1 MGSWTISRRIALGF
15 ATLMLL
21 ALALGLTSVWRIVG
35 IGRHVTAVSAN
46 TVPSVVS
53 LSRIIEANVTAV
65 RAVSAAAMRGEDPAA
80 VAEWR
85 RRFTEAA
92 DRGTQLCD
100 RYRPLISDDEDRTL
114 FTDATAARD
123 AFLAAARR
131 AFAHLADGQAAEA
144 ERLVAAEVEPLASVC
159 IDLFDRDVTH
169 NMDLSTREAGA
180 AREKTD
186 RSLALIT
193 GLMGAI
199 AVAAGL
205 LAAGIGR
212 WTGRGLRSISTA
224 LDQGAAHTSAAATEL
239 AAVSGE
245 LASGSSEQAAAVAE
259 TSAALEQMSAMIRST
274 ADNAAQANA
283 LAAEAR
289 DAAAAGGRT
298 MAEMN
303 AAMTAIEASS
313 AEVAKIV
320 KDIDEIAFQ
329 TNILALNAAVEA
341 ARAGEAG
348 AGFAVVADEVRALAQ
363 RSAAAARQTAD
374 KIEAAIVSSRH
385 GADSCE
391 RVNGAL
397 GAIAGKV
404 TAADRLVAEIA
415 TAARE
420 QAQGIK
426 QIGIAIAQLDQVT
439 QGNAA
444 RAEQGAGAAAALTG
458 QAAAMH
464 EQVAWLRSL
473 VGGPHAGVPRPD
485 HRPGPGRPAPASR
498 PPAPRIPMPGDA
510 TRGEDAD
517 DRHFRE
523 F

>member
-1 MGSWTISRRIALGF
+1 MSSWTISRRIALGF
-15 ATLMLL
+15 AALIIL
-21 ALALGLTSVWRIVG
+21 ALALGLASVWRIIG
-35 IGRHVTAVSAN
+35 IGRHVTALAAN

-53 LSRIIEANVTAV
+53 LSRIIETNVTAV
-65 RAVSAAAMRGEDPAA
+65 RAVSAAVMQAEDAAA

-92 DRGTQLCD
+92 ARGTQLCD

-123 AFLAAARR
+123 AFLGAARR
-131 AFAHLADGQAAEA
+131 AFAHLDEGRPAEA
-144 ERLVAAEVEPLASVC
+144 AREMAAEVEPLATTC

-169 NMDLSTREAGA
+169 NMELSAREAEA

-186 RSLALIT
+186 RSVALIAA
-193 GLMGAI
+193 LLGAI
-199 AVAAGL
+199 AVAGGL

-212 WTGRGLRSISTA
+212 WTGRGLLSITAA
-224 LDQGAAHTSAAATEL
+224 LDEGAAHTSAAATQL

-274 ADNAAQANA
+274 ADNAAQAKD

-289 DAAAAGGRT
+289 EAAAAGGRT
-298 MAEMN
+298 MTTMN
-303 AAMTAIEASS
+303 AAMTAIESSS

-348 AGFAVVADEVRALAQ
+348 AGFAVVADEVRSLAQ
-363 RSAAAARQTAD
+363 RSAAAARQTAE

-385 GADSCE
+385 GAESCG
-391 RVNGAL
+391 RVNASL
-397 GAIAGKV
+397 GEIAGKV
-404 TAADRLVAEIA
+404 AAADRLVAEIA

-420 QAQGIK
+420 QSQGIK
-426 QIGIAIAQLDQVT
+426 QIGLAITQLDQVT
-439 QGNAA
+439 EGNAS
-444 RAEQGAGAAAALTG
+444 RAEQGAGAAAALTR
-458 QAAAMH
+458 QAAAMREH
-464 EQVAWLRSL
+464 VAWLRSL
-473 VGGPHAGVPRPD
+473 VGGAAG
-485 HRPGPGRPAPASR
+485 GGRPADVEPPSRAAAAAR

-510 TRGEDAD
+510 ARGEDAD